1 MFFCYFV
8 ISQQLI
14 ANFAMLLGNMLPQ
27 VKNNTNISHLTITLP
42 DLSKNMLFTV
52 VSRGQVCRLQM
63 VLLDTVGGFHCHAIK
78 I

>member
-27 VKNNTNISHLTITLP
+27 VKNNTNIYNFR
-42 DLSKNMLFTV
+42 LSQIYTAGPLRK
-52 VSRGQVCRLQM
+52 
-63 VLLDTVGGFHCHAIK
+63 HAFYSSFK
-78 I
+78 RSGL